1 MTDKNPPANPDFV
14 AALAALITRRQL
26 TEAQSAALLGVPVFT
41 LRTWCAGTRTPTAAA
56 LRLVDVLCMV
66 EVMAPAILDS
76 LTPAP
81 VTLVPAK
88 RGRKPAGQKAP
99 L

>member
-1 MTDKNPPANPDFV
+1 MTDKKPAPMAGFP
-14 AALAALITRRQL
+14 ALLALISRRQL
-26 TEAQSAALLGVPVFT
+26 SEDQAAALLGVPVFT
-41 LRTWCAGTRTPTAAA
+41 LRKWCAGTRTPTAAA